1 MKRKLEVRKED
12 SEWRRPLEKLGC
24 ERKERNGSGQT
35 GGQGEPGEAQ
45 AAERAVR
52 KSEGVAGGQR

>member
-1 MKRKLEVRKED
+1 MRKED